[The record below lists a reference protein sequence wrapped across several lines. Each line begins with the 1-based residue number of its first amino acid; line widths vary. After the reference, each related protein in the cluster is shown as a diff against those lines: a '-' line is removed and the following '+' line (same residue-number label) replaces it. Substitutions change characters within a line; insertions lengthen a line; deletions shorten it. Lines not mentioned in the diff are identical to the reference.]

1 MEKKEVLIVEPAPP
15 DESTYEKGSLEM
27 ETIQPKDEYG
37 SFSFS
42 EALKEDFMNG

>member
-27 ETIQPKDEYG
+27 KTIQPKNEYG
-37 SFSFS
+37 GFSFS
-42 EALKEDFMNG
+42 KTSKEGFING